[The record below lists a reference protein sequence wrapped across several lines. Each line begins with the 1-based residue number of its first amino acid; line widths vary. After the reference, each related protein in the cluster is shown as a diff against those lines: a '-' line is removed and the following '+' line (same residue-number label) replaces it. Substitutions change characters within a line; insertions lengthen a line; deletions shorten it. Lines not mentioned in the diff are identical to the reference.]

1 MLSLIFSTVGPLMGT
16 CRMQSDWVKVFP
28 EIYFIGYLV
37 TMILSIDQGTTGTT
51 VLIFNQAGAVVGK
64 GYAEFK
70 QHYPQPGWVEH
81 CAEEILAVTTDAIE
95 VAVASAKLVIADIT
109 AIGITNQRETFVL
122 WDKHSGKPL
131 YNAIV
136 WQCRRSTEICEQ
148 IKNEGKAQWIHRK
161 TGLVV
166 DAYFSAS
173 KLKWFFD
180 EHPDIREKANHGEIL
195 FGTVDSWLI
204 WNLSG
209 GDYHVTDF
217 TNASRTML
225 FNINTRQW
233 DAELLD
239 YFDIPEA
246 ILPAIIES
254 VNQDVKTSFDSI
266 FQAKIPISGIAGDQQ
281 AALVGQG
288 CWGSGMVKNTYGTG
302 CFMLM
307 YTDQQPV
314 FSSHGLLT
322 TLACDQY
329 GKPAYAL
336 EGSVFI
342 AGAGVQW
349 LRDELQCIDH
359 ADETEAVAE
368 SIEDTKGVYVVPAFV
383 GLGAPYWDM
392 EARGTITGL
401 TRGAGRKE
409 IIRAT
414 LEAIAYQ
421 TKDLAILMEQE
432 STETITELRVDGGAV
447 ANNFLM
453 QFQANL
459 LDVKINRPELIE
471 TTAFGAAY
479 LAGIGCGFWKPED
492 FDSIRKIDRIFNSEE
507 GHVDYQKLY
516 DGWKTAINKA
526 RL

>member
-1 MLSLIFSTVGPLMGT
+1 
-16 CRMQSDWVKVFP
+16 
-28 EIYFIGYLV
+28 
-37 TMILSIDQGTTGTT
+37 MILSIDQGTTGTT
-51 VLIFNQAGAVVGK
+51 ALIFDQAGSVIGK
-64 GYAEFK
+64 SYAEFK

-81 CAEEILAVTTDAIE
+81 CAEEILAVTTESIHAAIDS
-95 VAVASAKLVIADIT
+95 ASLKMSEIT
-109 AIGITNQRETFVL
+109 AIGITNQRETFVV
-122 WDKHSGKPL
+122 WDRHSGKPF

-148 IKNEGKAQWIHRK
+148 IKNEGKADWIHNK
-161 TGLVV
+161 TGLVI

-180 EHPDIREKANHGEIL
+180 EHPEIHEKANHGDVL
-195 FGTVDSWLI
+195 FGTIDSWLI
-204 WNLSG
+204 WNFSTG
-209 GDYHVTDF
+209 QHHVTDL

-225 FNINTRQW
+225 FNIKTKQW
-233 DAELLD
+233 DPELLE
-239 YFDIPEA
+239 YFDIPEM
-246 ILPAIIES
+246 ILPELIES
-254 VNQDVKTSFDSI
+254 VNQSVKTSSDS
-266 FQAKIPISGIAGDQQ
+266 FFKYEIPISGIAGDQQ

-288 CWGSGMVKNTYGTG
+288 CWHSGMVKNTYGTG

-307 YTDQQPV
+307 YTDQHLML
-314 FSSHGLLT
+314 SSHGLLT

-329 GKPAYAL
+329 GKPAYAM

-349 LRDELQCIDH
+349 LRDELQLIND
-359 ADETEAVAE
+359 ANESEEIAE

-392 EARGTITGL
+392 AARGTITGL
-401 TRGAGRKE
+401 TRGSGRKE

-421 TKDLAILMEQE
+421 TKDLAVLMEKE
-432 STETITELRVDGGAV
+432 SGDEISELRVDGGAV

-459 LDVKINRPELIE
+459 LGVKINRPVLIE

-492 FDSIRKIDRIFNSEE
+492 FDSIRKTDKIFQHKKDNL
-507 GHVDYQKLY
+507 DYDALY
-516 DGWKTAINKA
+516 RGWKLAIDKA